1 LYGFGYKLKEDKRNF
16 QKNCESKTSVNVR
29 IHSQTQVMAQQVNT
43 SDSESEIE
51 ESFQFDLKNRLNS
64 IKNVEGVKLKSFLE
78 KNEDNKKV
86 HLIRGNITLVLI
98 KDKPSDLFF
107 SALELKSATNK
118 TTMNKVKQVIQSKG
132 ELFFI

>member
-1 LYGFGYKLKEDKRNF
+1 MKEDKRNF
-16 QKNCESKTSVNVR
+16 QKNCESKASVNVR
-29 IHSQTQVMAQQVNT
+29 IRSQTQVMAQQVNT
-43 SDSESEIE
+43 SDSESEVE

-64 IKNVEGVKLKSFLE
+64 IKSVEDVKLKSFLE

-107 SALELKSATNK
+107 SASCLFTNV
-118 TTMNKVKQVIQSKG
+118 NVNRCSRV
-132 ELFFI
+132 